1 MQITTVLTNVL
12 NAIFIN
18 QDYQLC
24 FDLWN
29 IFSLTKTVR
38 LCQTS
43 GKNLFIISLCLFDL
57 CPSHLVHK
65 GKTMS
70 NVQMLLSQ
78 KMALE
83 RMIEQARVA
92 EFDRQRQ
99 IEAETLALRNA
110 EIASAREAMQTVMK
124 KYGLT
129 DEQILK
135 GHENL
140 LKLPSST
147 TDRGKKLTL
156 QEMRTF
162 YAKL

>member
-1 MQITTVLTNVL
+1 
-12 NAIFIN
+12 
-18 QDYQLC
+18 
-24 FDLWN
+24 
-29 IFSLTKTVR
+29 
-38 LCQTS
+38 
-43 GKNLFIISLCLFDL
+43 
-57 CPSHLVHK
+57 
-65 GKTMS
+65 MS

-99 IEAETLALRNA
+99 VEAETLALRNA

-140 LKLPSST
+140 LKLPSCT

>member
-1 MQITTVLTNVL
+1 MQITKVLNKVW

-24 FDLWN
+24 FHLWN
-29 IFSLTKTVR
+29 IFRRSKAVR

-43 GKNLFIISLCLFDL
+43 GKHLFIISLCLFDL

-92 EFDRQRQ
+92 ELDRQRH

-135 GHENL
+135 GHEGL
-140 LKLPSST
+140 LKLSSSNS
-147 TDRGKKLTL
+147 DRGKKLTL